1 MKRGRMSKATAAI
14 LWLWGKGK
22 ENYRD
27 ASDIELLRQQGVA
40 SYIMTP
46 YVRKINY
53 LFKALLAVL
62 VITDCKKMIQENV

>member
-1 MKRGRMSKATAAI
+1 MSKATAAI
-14 LWLWGKGK
+14 LWLSGKGK
-22 ENYRD
+22 ENCRD
-27 ASDIELLRQQGVA
+27 ATSDIELLRQQGVA